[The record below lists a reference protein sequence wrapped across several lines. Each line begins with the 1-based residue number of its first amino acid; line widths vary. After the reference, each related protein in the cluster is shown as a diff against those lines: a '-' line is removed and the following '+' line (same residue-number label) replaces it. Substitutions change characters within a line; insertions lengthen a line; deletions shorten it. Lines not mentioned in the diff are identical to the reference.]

1 MSGQEGNGIPLAVA
15 SALVVLF
22 LFCGI
27 SEYARLNL
35 IAVGVRDAVQEAIL
49 STVNDN
55 YDDVYHG
62 VREGTQAVTIH
73 PGEAGMKVW
82 IMVTYMD
89 SWMAFWEWRTMEV
102 IM

>member
-1 MSGQEGNGIPLAVA
+1 MAVA

-35 IAVGVRDAVQEAIL
+35 IAAGVRDAVQEAIL

-62 VREGTQAVTIH
+62 VREGYSGGYY
-73 PGEAGMKVW
+73 PSGEAGRKVW
-82 IMVTYMD
+82 TMGTYMD
-89 SWMAFWEWRTMEV
+89 SWITFWEWRIMEV

>member
-35 IAVGVRDAVQEAIL
+35 IAVGVRDAVQEAM
-49 STVNDN
+49 VC
-55 YDDVYHG
+55 VK
-62 VREGTQAVTIH
+62 GTPAVIIR

>member
-35 IAVGVRDAVQEAIL
+35 IAVGVRDAVQEAMG
-49 STVNDN
+49 
-55 YDDVYHG
+55 YDLG
-62 VREGTQAVTIH
+62 G
-73 PGEAGMKVW
+73 
-82 IMVTYMD
+82 
-89 SWMAFWEWRTMEV
+89 WMTFHEHHKR
-102 IM
+102 

>member
-1 MSGQEGNGIPLAVA
+1 MAVA

-35 IAVGVRDAVQEAIL
+35 IAAGVRDAVQEAIL
-49 STVNDN
+49 STVC
-55 YDDVYHG
+55 VK
-62 VREGTQAVTIH
+62 GTPAVIIR

-82 IMVTYMD
+82 TMGTYMD
-89 SWMAFWEWRTMEV
+89 SWITFWEWRIMEV